1 MHRVLEASTEVSP
14 ETVRAWDALVRR
26 HSSRVFL
33 LAYRLTGDRAD
44 AEDITQEVL
53 VRAMRSGATMADDST
68 SSVGGRADGWVDGW
82 FHRVTTNLFVDMVRR
97 RGRTRSVSLD
107 DRPWAHEAVAVG
119 SDPADAALDATLA
132 PDLEAALATLPP
144 AFREAVLLCD
154 VRGLSYAEIGA
165 VVGAKTGTVR
175 SRIHRGRA
183 LLRRALA
190 HREPSPG
197 RTRHGGPLDEESS
210 GPEVAVAASGTMS
223 G

>member
-1 MHRVLEASTEVSP
+1 MHRVAETPSEVSP

-26 HSSRVFL
+26 HSTPVFR
-33 LAYRLTGDRAD
+33 LAYRLTGNRAD

-53 VRAMRSGATMADDST
+53 VRAMRSGPARPDDGS
-68 SSVGGRADGWVDGW
+68 GAVDGW

-97 RGRTRSVSLD
+97 RGRARSVSID
-107 DRPWAHEAVAVG
+107 DRPWTLDAVVVG
-119 SDPADAALDATLA
+119 SDPADAALDETLD
-132 PDLEAALATLPP
+132 PDLEAALATLPA

-154 VRGLSYAEIGA
+154 VHGLSYAEIAG

-183 LLRRALA
+183 LLRSALA
-190 HREPSPG
+190 HRAPSPG
-197 RTRHGGPLDEESS
+197 RVRHGGPCDEQPGSRILVPV
-210 GPEVAVAASGTMS
+210 GASGTMS